1 MELRHLRYF
10 VTLAEE
16 LHFGRAAD
24 RLHIAQPPLSQQIRQ
39 LELEL
44 GFQLFHRTKRT
55 VRLTD
60 AGQVFLAEVQ
70 QILNHLDRAIQTGR
84 QTSRGEIG
92 QLVIGFVSSA
102 AYNVLPKLLALF
114 RADAPEVT
122 IALHE
127 LTTDQQLH
135 WLREG
140 RIDIGVLRPP
150 VEDAIFDTATIFR
163 ESLVLA
169 LPENHPLT
177 QHPLISLRSLSQE
190 PFIVFPRSFAPTL
203 YDTIISLCQQ
213 AGFSPTV
220 VQEAIQMQT
229 IVSLVAANLGIAI
242 VPASLQ
248 HLQRTG
254 VVYKAME
261 EPVPEIETMLAWRR
275 SAPSMTVQRFLDAVF
290 RSREA
295 AVETAPLDNSF

>member
-127 LTTDQQLH
+127 LTTDQQLD

-150 VEDAIFDTATIFR
+150 VEDSIFGTATIFR

-254 VVYKAME
+254 VVYKAIE

-275 SAPSMTVQRFLDAVF
+275 SEPSMTVQRFLEAVF
-290 RSREA
+290 RS
-295 AVETAPLDNSF
+295 SF

>member
-102 AYNVLPKLLALF
+102 AYNVLPQLLALF

-127 LTTDQQLH
+127 LTTDQQLD

-150 VEDAIFDTATIFR
+150 VEDAIFGTATIFR

-254 VVYKAME
+254 VVYKAIE

-275 SAPSMTVQRFLDAVF
+275 SEPSMTVQRFLEAVF
-290 RSREA
+290 RS
-295 AVETAPLDNSF
+295 SF

>member
-102 AYNVLPKLLALF
+102 AYNVLPQLLALF

-122 IALHE
+122 ISLHE
-127 LTTDQQLH
+127 LTTDQQLD

-150 VEDAIFDTATIFR
+150 VEDAIFGTATIFR

-203 YDTIISLCQQ
+203 YDTIISFCQQ

-254 VVYKAME
+254 VVYKAIE

-275 SAPSMTVQRFLDAVF
+275 SEPSMTVQRFLEAVF
-290 RSREA
+290 RSSKA
-295 AVETAPLDNSF
+295 AVGTTSLDNSF